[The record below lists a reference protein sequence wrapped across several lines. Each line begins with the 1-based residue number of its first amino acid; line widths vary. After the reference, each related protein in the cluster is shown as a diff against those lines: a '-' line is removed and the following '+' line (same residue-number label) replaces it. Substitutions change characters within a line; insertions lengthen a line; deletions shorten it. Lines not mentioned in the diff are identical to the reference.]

1 MIIIGYIIAF
11 IGIIL
16 FELPALILN
25 KYWREAAVFL
35 GLAGFAFLLGLLMI
49 LQVNIPNPVDW
60 ITKTVEYFLDLVP
73 I

>member
-1 MIIIGYIIAF
+1 MIVLAYIFAF

-16 FELPALILN
+16 FELPSLILN
-25 KYWREAAVFL
+25 KHWWEAAVFL
-35 GLAGFAFLLGLLMI
+35 GLSGFAFLLGLLMI

-60 ITKTVEYFLDLVP
+60 ITKTVEYFLDLVS

>member
-49 LQVNIPNPVDW
+49 L
-60 ITKTVEYFLDLVP
+60 
-73 I
+73 